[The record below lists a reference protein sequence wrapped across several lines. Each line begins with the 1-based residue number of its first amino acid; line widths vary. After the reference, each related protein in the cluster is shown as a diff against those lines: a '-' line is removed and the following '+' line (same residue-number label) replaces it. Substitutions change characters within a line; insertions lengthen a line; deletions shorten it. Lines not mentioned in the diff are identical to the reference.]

1 MKLRISLSMKGDE
14 MKGVIDL
21 PRDDPGF
28 VLEALHET
36 IKRFAHI
43 SNVSVL
49 DVLND
54 INAIDQWKVK

>member
-1 MKLRISLSMKGDE
+1 MKLRISLSMKCDE

-21 PRDDPGF
+21 PRDDPAF
-28 VLEALHET
+28 VLEALHEI
-36 IKRFAHI
+36 IKQFARI

-54 INAIDQWKVK
+54 INAMDQGKVK

>member
-1 MKLRISLSMKGDE
+1 MKLRISLSMQRDE

-21 PRDDPGF
+21 PRDDPAF
-28 VLEALHET
+28 VLEALHEV
-36 IKRFAHI
+36 ISRFAAN

-54 INAIDQWKVK
+54 INCIDQGKVK

>member
-1 MKLRISLSMKGDE
+1 MKLRISLTEKHGE

-21 PRDDPGF
+21 PRDDPAF
-28 VLEALHET
+28 VLEALHE
-36 IKRFAHI
+36 IISRFAAN

-54 INAIDQWKVK
+54 INTIDQGRVK